1 MNTRLLMIL
10 RVTVAT
16 PQNIGAVPHG
26 TRRTVPITGG
36 DFDGP
41 VASRIGVTWWKRG
54 LAPPS
59 TGWSARAGPSRH
71 AADRRRRTHFD
82 EVVRLCV
89 TVRRR

>member
-41 VASRIGVTWWKRG
+41 WLDNGTHADLLPAEG
-54 LAPPS
+54 S
-59 TGWSARAGPSRH
+59 T
-71 AADRRRRTHFD
+71 ADRFRPQ
-82 EVVRLCV
+82 L
-89 TVRRR
+89 